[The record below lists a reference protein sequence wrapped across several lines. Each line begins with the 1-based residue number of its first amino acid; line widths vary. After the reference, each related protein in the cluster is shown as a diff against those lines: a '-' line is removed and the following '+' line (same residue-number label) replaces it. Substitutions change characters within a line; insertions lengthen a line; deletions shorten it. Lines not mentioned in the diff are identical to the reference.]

1 MPDLTCC
8 MCVLVVALLSV
19 FNYIVAQVM
28 LDVLEAKTKCRTSGA
43 VQAPE
48 FTAADILAELRSSGV
63 GSSSKG
69 SGNRA
74 DDDGSDGEDHDGLYL
89 RTNKRNTKLT
99 HLAPS

>member
-1 MPDLTCC
+1 

-48 FTAADILAELRSSGV
+48 FTAADIFVELRSSGV

-74 DDDGSDGEDHDGLYL
+74 GDDGSDGEDHGG
-89 RTNKRNTKLT
+89 R
-99 HLAPS
+99 